1 MVQWQTLPI
10 IRFADDGRPFERC
23 SFPKVMPMK
32 GIATKTAIIVMMIEA
47 AEGRKNEATNDV
59 MGAAKEPIAD

>member
-1 MVQWQTLPI
+1 
-10 IRFADDGRPFERC
+10 
-23 SFPKVMPMK
+23 MPMK